1 MNQVEEAVKSRFER
15 ATKAQR
21 GSLQLTERDEALM
34 ADLFLHQAMD
44 RGQLQELHF
53 GSVQRCNM
61 RLRKLFDHGYVTRDF
76 HPMSPYGAQGTYRV
90 GPKAAEIVARR
101 LDTDAAYVR
110 QLCQGSKRPEFLEH
124 TIAIVD
130 FYLQVRRSLAAQNVV
145 TLETWMPELQARHEY
160 DVQTP
165 GSASWKKQIFKPD
178 GFLRLKTT
186 SQPYAYFVEVDRGN
200 ASAKTFAQKVDH
212 YRLYKQSG
220 LFTEMYGDGSFS
232 VLVVTTGEKRLTHLK
247 DIVEELGCS
256 YFTFTNQKALEGRG
270 LLAPIWHATGVP
282 SPTQLI
288 PTPTHLIPKEP
299 D

>member
-1 MNQVEEAVKSRFER
+1 MSQAEEAVKSRFER

-34 ADLFLHQAMD
+34 ADLFLHQTMD

-61 RLRKLFDHGYVTRDF
+61 RLRKLFDHGYVSRDF

-101 LDTDAAYVR
+101 LDADAAYVK

-130 FYLQVRRSLAAQNVV
+130 FYLQVRRSLASQSTV

-160 DVQTP
+160 DVQIP
-165 GSASWKKQIFKPD
+165 GSASWKKQVFKPD
-178 GFLRLKTT
+178 GFLRLKTA
-186 SQPYAYFVEVDRGN
+186 SQQYAYFVEVDRGN

-220 LFTEMYGDGSFS
+220 LFSEMYGDGSFS
-232 VLVVTTGEKRLTHLK
+232 VLVVTTGEKRLAHLK

-270 LLAPIWHATGVP
+270 LLAPIWHTTGVP

-288 PTPTHLIPKEP
+288 PKEQ

>member
-1 MNQVEEAVKSRFER
+1 MSQAEEAVKSRFER

-61 RLRKLFDHGYVTRDF
+61 RLRKLFDHGYVSRDF

-101 LDTDAAYVR
+101 LDTDAAYVK

-130 FYLQVRRSLAAQNVV
+130 FYLQVRRSLASQNAV

-160 DVQTP
+160 DVQIP
-165 GSASWKKQIFKPD
+165 GSASWKKQVFKPD
-178 GFLRLKTT
+178 GFLRLKATG
-186 SQPYAYFVEVDRGN
+186 SGQLYPYFVEVDRGN
-200 ASAKTFAQKVDH
+200 ASAKVFTQKVDH
-212 YRLYKQSG
+212 YRQYRRSG
-220 LFTEMYGDGSFS
+220 LFSEMYGDKDF
-232 VLVVTTGEKRLTHLK
+232 VTLVVTTGLKRLEHLK
-247 DIVEELGCS
+247 SVVEENGCS
-256 YFTFTNQKALEGRG
+256 FFWFTTQKQIEVEG
-270 LLAPIWHATGVP
+270 LLATIWQTPSGLTGLV
-282 SPTQLI
+282 
-288 PTPTHLIPKEP
+288 
-299 D
+299 